1 MSANISPGELEY
13 GSVEDAYRRRAVP
26 GGSVGSA
33 TLERPMLGFER
44 FLQRGLATAGGTR
57 MTQRRGLKV
66 QAGETFANKSHP
78 FYGLTM
84 DQATEKARGMYS
96 GMKDGA
102 RQAWEKSAG
111 MESLVSDRER
121 GVIGGDAGTG
131 SGGGMKIV
139 QIRDLPDRGYTSATH
154 EELKANQERGRAF
167 HDRQSQSQSPTGEA
181 TRPTPAGTS
190 TMRNPSL
197 PLERPVIDPATIP
210 PKGMVR
216 AKATDEGAFSPISG
230 SQDASGNPVMFRPRQ
245 GKIDGIDAK
254 TAIEKSNLSATA
266 AQEAEMPVVDV
277 TDKPKAMLERSSAL
291 MDEAFSGEK
300 EVVNTGD
307 GYKST
312 LGIDWNKANE
322 AGKLGVQAAGDS
334 MSAKANAPG
343 ADLKTL
349 AAEMNARHAESA
361 KKAKTGQQHEDAIN
375 ASIDKVTG
383 QTDVKAVDSSNSL
396 PDLKKSQAEIV
407 KMRDAA
413 QKSVSAMPEKTNS
426 PAQDAMRKRA
436 LEERSRLA
444 KLGVK

>member
-111 MESLVSDRER
+111 MTSLVSDRER
-121 GVIGGDAGTG
+121 GVIGGNA
-131 SGGGMKIV
+131 
-139 QIRDLPDRGYTSATH
+139 
-154 EELKANQERGRAF
+154 
-167 HDRQSQSQSPTGEA
+167 QSPTGEA

-197 PLERPVIDPATIP
+197 PLERPTPSIM
-210 PKGMVR
+210 PKGYV
-216 AKATDEGAFSPISG
+216 AGKPGQEGATSLEGPTPTGQALPGI
-230 SQDASGNPVMFRPRQ
+230 VRPRNP
-245 GKIDGIDAK
+245 KMSITSD
-254 TAIEKSNLSATA
+254 
-266 AQEAEMPVVDV
+266 QEAGMPVVDV

-396 PDLKKSQAEIV
+396 PDLKKSQDEIV